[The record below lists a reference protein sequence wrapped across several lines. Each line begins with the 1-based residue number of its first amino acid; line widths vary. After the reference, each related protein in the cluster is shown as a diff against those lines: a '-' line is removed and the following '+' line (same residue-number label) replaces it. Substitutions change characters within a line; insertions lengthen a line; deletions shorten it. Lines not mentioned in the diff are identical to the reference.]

1 MWGLV
6 HNRPFSKILECA
18 NPLYFLAP
26 LLPLKAH
33 GQAKNL
39 ARPELPRWYVS
50 DVSWVAA
57 ILFLSPQVR
66 VVPGLSTARESA
78 ILSEAV
84 A

>member
-26 LLPLKAH
+26 LLPLKAD

-39 ARPELPRWYVS
+39 ARPELS
-50 DVSWVAA
+50 S
-57 ILFLSPQVR
+57 
-66 VVPGLSTARESA
+66 
-78 ILSEAV
+78 
-84 A
+84 